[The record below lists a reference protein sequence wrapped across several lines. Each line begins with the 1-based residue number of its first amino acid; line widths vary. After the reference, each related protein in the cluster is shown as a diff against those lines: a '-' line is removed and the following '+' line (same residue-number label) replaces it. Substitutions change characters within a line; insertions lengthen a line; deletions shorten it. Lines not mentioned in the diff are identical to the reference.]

1 MYMFCKKCGN
11 EILENSV
18 FCNFCGHKIENGGE
32 QTKDSLSD
40 EPSKK
45 KINKSIIGILTII
58 IIVIITTTFIIK
70 SNPLEA
76 AINAINKDDYDKASN
91 IYSGKIKGDKKQEKE
106 FSEKLML
113 EIDKIT
119 NKYISN
125 KTTYDEAIDE
135 IEKIADFGLVRSK
148 VNEAKREINN
158 LNDSRIAFDTAIEF
172 EKNSNYIDAI
182 AQYNKVIEYDSENY
196 ANAQRKI
203 SDLSEKY
210 KADVLIKCEE
220 YEKNNDYKS
229 TISLIDDA
237 LIILQDD
244 GDLKSK
250 KTIYSKLLEEQIA
263 REEKEIA
270 EKAKNEQL
278 ITVENTRI
286 LVQSTDYKTLYP
298 DMFEV
303 VIKNNSGKT
312 IRSYKVS
319 MLGWDSNGYPLK
331 IKQSFLDNVGSYE
344 FLGQADNVNVIDGKT
359 FGKNSGWS
367 LEEGH
372 NISKTK
378 AVVIEAEFYDDS
390 IWENPYYEFFLKE
403 FEGKPIGN

>member
-1 MYMFCKKCGN
+1 MFCKKCGN

-58 IIVIITTTFIIK
+58 IIVIITTTFIIN
-70 SNPLEA
+70 SNPSGA
-76 AINAINKDDYDKASN
+76 VINAINKDDYDKANN

-106 FSEKLML
+106 FSEKLVL
-113 EIDKIT
+113 EIDKIA

-125 KTTYDEAIDE
+125 KITYDEAIDK

-148 VNEAKREINN
+148 TNEVKREINN

-172 EKNSNYIDAI
+172 EKSSNYIDAI
-182 AQYNKVIEYDSENY
+182 AQYNKVIEDDSENY

-220 YEKNNDYKS
+220 YEKSHDYKS
-229 TISLIDDA
+229 AISLINDA
-237 LIILQDD
+237 SNILQDD
-244 GDLKSK
+244 SDLKSK

-263 REEKEIA
+263 KEEKEAAI
-270 EKAKNEQL
+270 KAKNEQL
-278 ITVENTRI
+278 ITVESTRI

-359 FGKNSGWS
+359 FGKNSGWR

-378 AVVIEAEFYDDS
+378 AVVIEAEFYDDT

-403 FEGKPIGN
+403 FEGQPIGN

>member
-1 MYMFCKKCGN
+1 M
-11 EILENSV
+11 
-18 FCNFCGHKIENGGE
+18 
-32 QTKDSLSD
+32 
-40 EPSKK
+40 
-45 KINKSIIGILTII
+45 
-58 IIVIITTTFIIK
+58 
-70 SNPLEA
+70 
-76 AINAINKDDYDKASN
+76 
-91 IYSGKIKGDKKQEKE
+91 
-106 FSEKLML
+106 
-113 EIDKIT
+113 
-119 NKYISN
+119 
-125 KTTYDEAIDE
+125 
-135 IEKIADFGLVRSK
+135 
-148 VNEAKREINN
+148 
-158 LNDSRIAFDTAIEF
+158 
-172 EKNSNYIDAI
+172 
-182 AQYNKVIEYDSENY
+182 
-196 ANAQRKI
+196 
-203 SDLSEKY
+203 
-210 KADVLIKCEE
+210 
-220 YEKNNDYKS
+220 KNNDYKS

-378 AVVIEAEFYDDS
+378 AVVIEAEFYDDT
-390 IWENPYYEFFLKE
+390 IWENPYYEFFLKK
-403 FEGKPIGN
+403 FEGQPIGN